1 MSDTA
6 EKVKQLRDRTG
17 AGFLECRK
25 ALEEADGELEK
36 AEQLIIERGQAKA
49 VARADRATQEG
60 LIDLYSHGDG
70 RMGVMV
76 EVNCETDFVAR
87 TDEFRHFAHEMA
99 LQIAANSPQWIGEDQ
114 VPEAVLDEQRQAARQ
129 DALAEGKPEN
139 VVDRIVEGK
148 LQKFLDDNCLMRQV
162 YVRDDEKTIEQL
174 LQEVILSTGENVS
187 IRRFERWELGQPEN

>member
-1 MSDTA
+1 MSGTVA
-6 EKVKQLRDRTG
+6 NVKELRARTG

-25 ALEEADGELEK
+25 ALEEAGGDLRK
-36 AEQLIIERGQAKA
+36 AEELIIERGQTKA

-87 TDEFRHFAHEMA
+87 TEEFRNFAHEMA
-99 LQIAANSPQWIGEDQ
+99 LQIAANSPRWITEEQ
-114 VPEAVLDEQRQAARQ
+114 VPQAVLEEQRQEARKEAAA
-129 DALAEGKPEN
+129 DGKPDK
-139 VVDRIVEGK
+139 VIDRIVDGK
-148 LQKFLDDNCLMRQV
+148 LEKFLDDKCLMRQA
-162 YVRDDEKTIEQL
+162 YVRDDDQTVEQL

-187 IRRFERWELGQPEN
+187 IRRFERWELGDTDG